1 MKLPSQATGF
11 APSPGQPMHHHG
23 LPRGYGLTPHHIRE
37 HPGFKRNKT
46 TLLSMG
52 IAVVLVVTFLGFLTP
67 PHAPPTP
74 LMYFGLANN
83 GQLDADLSNGADPMS
98 LHIHTPIWAI

>member
-52 IAVVLVVTFLGFLTP
+52 IAVVLVGCLITIQF
-67 PHAPPTP
+67 
-74 LMYFGLANN
+74 
-83 GQLDADLSNGADPMS
+83 QDSNGYLASALKRDLTWADV
-98 LHIHTPIWAI
+98 LPILQASAAR